1 MGRKYKEHPVE
12 PDTRYDSKVVSQM
25 INYLMFDGKKSVS
38 KNCVY
43 SAMDLL
49 AKRHPGLEPIE
60 IFKQAIENVRPHI
73 EVRSRR
79 VGGANYQV
87 PTEIDRKRSLQLAL
101 RWIRENARGRKGKP
115 MAQRLAEELNDAYK
129 RQGGAY
135 HKREQIHRMAEA
147 NRAFAHFAW

>member
-1 MGRKYKEHPVE
+1 MGRKYKEHPVQA
-12 PDTRYDSKVVSQM
+12 DSRYNSLQVAQM
-25 INYLMFDGKKSVS
+25 INYLMLGGKKLASQR
-38 KNCVY
+38 CVY
-43 SAMDLL
+43 LAMDQL
-49 AKRHPGLEPIE
+49 AKRHPGVEPLDV
-60 IFKQAIENVRPHI
+60 FKQAIENVRPHI

-87 PTEIDRKRSLQLAL
+87 PTEVDRKRSLQLAF
-101 RWIRENARGRKGKP
+101 RWIRENARSRKGRP
-115 MAQRLAEELNDAYK
+115 MSQKLAEELNDAYK